1 MSLTEL
7 LDNFEILISKIE
19 ADDEKSASFKLRQYR
34 SVLRL
39 LKKYP
44 NEKISENQNDLFEY
58 LEENGKKKSSSIV
71 KKIKEYLDTGKIS
84 VVEEA
89 KNDPKIKC
97 VRELTKVYAIG
108 PKKALKLYKEH
119 NICTISDLRK
129 HFKKD
134 ESILHNKQKLG
145 LKYFDDLEKRIPRK
159 EMQLYEKEL
168 KKICKKI
175 AKDMKFSINGS
186 YRRKLKTSGDIDVLI
201 SGPKDKVKDYRKQ
214 FIEELKNKKIIV
226 ADLAS
231 GNKKYM
237 GVVKLDK
244 CNHHRHM
251 DIIDTNL
258 EEYPFAVLYFTGSGG
273 FNTIM
278 RAKALLLGYSMNEYA
293 LTDKKTKKLLDKKLI
308 KSKIGKEKF
317 ETEKDIFKFLDMI
330 YLKPEDRN
338 HNTPSKN

>member
-1 MSLTEL
+1 MSLKEL
-7 LDNFEILISKIE
+7 VNNFEILISKIE
-19 ADDEKSASFKLRQYR
+19 ADGEKNAAFKLRQYR
-34 SVLRL
+34 SFVRI

-44 NEKISENQNDLFEY
+44 YEDLLKNRDDLFEY
-58 LEENGKKKSSSIV
+58 LEENGKKKTSSIV
-71 KKIKEYLDTGKIS
+71 KKIKEYLDTGVIAA
-84 VVEEA
+84 VEDA

-119 NICTISDLRK
+119 DICTIDELREL
-129 HFKKD
+129 FKKD
-134 ESILHNKQKLG
+134 NTVLHNKQKLG

-159 EMQLYEKEL
+159 EMEMYDKEL

-175 AKDMKFSINGS
+175 SKEMKFSINGS

-201 SGPKDKVKDYRKQ
+201 SGPEDKVKDFRQ
-214 FIEELKNKKIIV
+214 SFIEELKNKKIIV

-237 GVVKLDK
+237 GVVKLNK
-244 CNHHRHM
+244 CPHRHM

-278 RAKALLLGYSMNEYA
+278 RAKALSLGYSMNEYT
-293 LTDKKTKKLLDKKLI
+293 LTDKKTKKPLDKKII
-308 KSKIGKEKF
+308 KSKIGKESF
-317 ETEKDIFKFLDMI
+317 ETEKDIFKFLDMK
-330 YLKPEDRN
+330 YLKPEERN